1 MKKSEALNILGLKD
15 GATDDEVK
23 KAHRKLVIENH
34 PDKFGD
40 DAAKRDEAEE
50 KTKLINE
57 ARDVLISRKW
67 DPEYRTAGTP
77 YADPFSY
84 RPQYGGG
91 TQGANPFDPFADGNP
106 FAGFPFGGTTFVW
119 TTYDPFTG
127 KQTTYTTT
135 GSGRPAG
142 TTTSTNPGAN
152 PFGTGSATTFRDIFD
167 AAMPADVL
175 YDEIQKDLKRD
186 YTLIAIKLAILILS
200 IVLGA
205 PGVGVFLWVI
215 GSVGRAVW
223 HNLRYLSLIFLVP
236 LTMLAIIFAPA
247 VRPNAV
253 GVFALLVFVTAVVY
267 DIRSILSLRRRAQ
280 DAKARMG
287 K

>member
-40 DAAKRDEAEE
+40 DAAKRDAAEE

-84 RPQYGGG
+84 RPQYGG

-135 GSGRPAG
+135 GGTRTTNTGTSAG
-142 TTTSTNPGAN
+142 QGAN
-152 PFGTGSATTFRDIFD
+152 PFGSGTATTFRDIFD

-175 YDEIQKDLKRD
+175 YAEVQNDLKRD
-186 YTLIAIKLAILILS
+186 YTLIAIKLIVLILS
-200 IVLGA
+200 VIFGA
-205 PGVGVFLWVI
+205 PGIGVFLWVI
-215 GSVGRAVW
+215 GSIGRAVW

-253 GVFALLVFVTAVVY
+253 GVFAFIVFLFAVYY
-267 DIRSILSLRRRAQ
+267 DIRSIRSLRKRAQ
-280 DAKARMG
+280 EAKARMG
-287 K
+287 KQ